1 MSFRR
6 LVYIVGRICH
16 YAFVLLLVVG
26 FCQARD
32 LARIP
37 WLGDRLAE
45 NYKMVLI
52 ILISLHAVA
61 VFTWP
66 PRRYENMDSELR
78 AELYRIPLSRLY
90 RRPAG
95 LIFLEVMALLAV
107 TIMGAVCLIYP
118 TIRAFSLSPDR
129 TISDAHIW
137 CFLWGYICLM
147 MASSELYQYIYPRR

>member
-6 LVYIVGRICH
+6 LVYIVGRVCH
-16 YAFVLLLVVG
+16 FAFVLLLVVG
-26 FCQARD
+26 FCQALD

-45 NYKMVLI
+45 NEKLVWI
-52 ILISLHAVA
+52 ILISLLAFDQ
-61 VFTWP
+61 FTSP
-66 PRRYENMDSELR
+66 PRGYENMDPELR
-78 AELYRIPLSRLY
+78 TELDRIPLSQLY

-107 TIMGAVCLIYP
+107 AIMGAACLIYP
-118 TIRAFSLSPDR
+118 IILAFSLSPDR

-137 CFLWGYICLM
+137 CFLWGYVCLM
-147 MASSELYQYIYPRR
+147 TAWSQLYQYIYPRR